1 MLNTVLAA
9 AEVYGLPRSA
19 VLVFDEHETNTY
31 PDLRSW
37 RVLLSQGESEFEQV
51 CDPTTTI
58 AAYFA
63 TSGTSGLPKAAMISH
78 SYLIA
83 QAAVHC
89 EKLSALPYPIRRLT
103 HGPPFHGFSTPI
115 VPSSIRSNY
124 PIYVMRRFNEANF
137 ISYIARFQVTE
148 TYMPPAVLM
157 SLPRSPFCTMENMQ
171 SLKQIWVGGATASL
185 KSRLPLYEK
194 LSPDAQINM
203 VWGLTEVGWVTAGI
217 WPEKL
222 LDDSVGRPLPGF
234 SISTAATG
242 SDAPTSDEPG
252 RLGEL
257 IVHAA
262 FPMLGYLDNPTA
274 TAAAFDAASGGL
286 KTGDIGC
293 VDDAGKVF
301 VVDRIKDLIKVRGW
315 QVSPAEVE
323 LALHQHPDILDAA
336 VISVLTATTRV
347 AAGSLAHANT
357 VGTDAL
363 QQQLVK
369 AGMALSEAGT
379 ALSEA
384 GTSPASMGTD
394 DTEAS
399 VEAMEVVEAVEA
411 ARAYL
416 VARVG
421 CGLTPRRVRGFV
433 GELLARYKIPAE
445 IVFVDAI
452 PRNSAGKI
460 KRGDVRA
467 WEQTRFPAGE
477 DEAAP

>member
-1 MLNTVLAA
+1 MLF
-9 AEVYGLPRSA
+9 RS
-19 VLVFDEHETNTY
+19 
-31 PDLRSW
+31 
-37 RVLLSQGESEFEQV
+37 
-51 CDPTTTI
+51 
-58 AAYFA
+58 
-63 TSGTSGLPKAAMISH
+63 
-78 SYLIA
+78 
-83 QAAVHC
+83 
-89 EKLSALPYPIRRLT
+89 
-103 HGPPFHGFSTPI
+103 
-115 VPSSIRSNY
+115 
-124 PIYVMRRFNEANF
+124 
-137 ISYIARFQVTE
+137 
-148 TYMPPAVLM
+148 
-157 SLPRSPFCTMENMQ
+157 
-171 SLKQIWVGGATASL
+171 
-185 KSRLPLYEK
+185 
-194 LSPDAQINM
+194 
-203 VWGLTEVGWVTAGI
+203 
-217 WPEKL
+217 
-222 LDDSVGRPLPGF
+222 
-234 SISTAATG
+234 
-242 SDAPTSDEPG
+242 
-252 RLGEL
+252 
-257 IVHAA
+257 
-262 FPMLGYLDNPTA
+262 
-274 TAAAFDAASGGL
+274 
-286 KTGDIGC
+286 
-293 VDDAGKVF
+293 
-301 VVDRIKDLIKVRGW
+301 W

-323 LALHQHPDILDAA
+323 LALQQHPDILDAA

-347 AAGSLAHANT
+347 TAASLAHAST

-467 WEQTRFPAGE
+467 WERTRFPAGE